1 VVNGKQKMRID
12 RDFWIPKLMA
22 GFLVLTLSNFVFV
35 VVYGM
40 LFSNQVLPV
49 PDKSMSPL
57 LPFLGVLLGIAMLIA
72 AGVLDYTRPRGES
85 KT

>member
-1 VVNGKQKMRID
+1 MRID